1 MQSANPLDATAGAAE
16 MTDPKTML
24 LEQAAEQVP
33 CSRPYLW
40 ELEQDRAKN
49 PTLRLCHGLAELY
62 GLTLDRMAAHLLNPP
77 TDTKEPTN
85 G

>member
-1 MQSANPLDATAGAAE
+1 